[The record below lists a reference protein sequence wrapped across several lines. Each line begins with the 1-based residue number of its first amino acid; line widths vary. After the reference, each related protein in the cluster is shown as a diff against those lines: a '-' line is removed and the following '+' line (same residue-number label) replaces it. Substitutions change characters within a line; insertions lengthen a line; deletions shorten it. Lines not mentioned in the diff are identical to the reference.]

1 MNIQPLY
8 DRVLI
13 RKEAFVD
20 PDATESSIITPD
32 IAEDEPETGV
42 VIAVGEGRILPD
54 GTLRPLAVKVGQWVV
69 FGKFSGSDTSMLKNH
84 ARIREDEV
92 LATLG

>member
-13 RKEAFVD
+13 EKKAFVD

-42 VIAVGEGRILPD
+42 VIAVGDGRILPD
-54 GTLRPLAVKVGQWVV
+54 GTLRPLSVVVGDWVIY
-69 FGKFSGSDTSMLKNH
+69 GQYSGADVSILKGH
-84 ARIREDEV
+84 ALIREDEIS
-92 LATLG
+92 ARIG

>member
-1 MNIQPLY
+1 MNITPLY

-32 IAEDEPETGV
+32 VAQDEPETGIV
-42 VIAVGEGRILPD
+42 VAVGAGRILPD
-54 GTLRPLAVKVGQWVV
+54 GTLRPLAVEVGQWVIM
-69 FGKFSGSDTSMLKNH
+69 GKYSGCDVSILKDH
-84 ARIREDEV
+84 ALIREDEISAV
-92 LATLG
+92 IG